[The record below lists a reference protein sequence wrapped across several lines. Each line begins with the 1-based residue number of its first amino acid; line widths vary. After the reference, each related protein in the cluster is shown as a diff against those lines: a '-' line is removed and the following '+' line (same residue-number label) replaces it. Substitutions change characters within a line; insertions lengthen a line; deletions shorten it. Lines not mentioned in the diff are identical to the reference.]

1 MSKECIMVDTI
12 TTKSCTAINQA
23 ELVEIDD
30 KDKVVPVINGNVE
43 FVVLEDVTS
52 IPVVKIYNHI
62 TKRDMYLSWSPEV
75 EQYLGV
81 PLVMIEELRH
91 SINLLEGSV
100 MRSSEIIDKRNAK
113 IAKLTDDLE
122 AVNLKLSQYINMPIW
137 KLIIHKIAR
146 KINVI

>member
-1 MSKECIMVDTI
+1 
-12 TTKSCTAINQA
+12 
-23 ELVEIDD
+23 
-30 KDKVVPVINGNVE
+30 
-43 FVVLEDVTS
+43 
-52 IPVVKIYNHI
+52 
-62 TKRDMYLSWSPEV
+62 MYLSWTPEV